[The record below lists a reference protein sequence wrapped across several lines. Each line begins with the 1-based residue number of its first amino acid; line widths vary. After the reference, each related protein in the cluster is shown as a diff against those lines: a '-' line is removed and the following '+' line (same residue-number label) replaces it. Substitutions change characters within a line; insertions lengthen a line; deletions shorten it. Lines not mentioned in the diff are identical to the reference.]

1 MKRQIQTLTTLL
13 TLCIV
18 LLTTGVGCDQKS
30 ETTQRQTPLAPTFTN
45 KEPPDPVPERV
56 IEEPIVEKPAPT
68 PLPAPDV
75 LPDVPPPLTV
85 ENKKIWGAFITEAVK
100 DPIIFEKIMPK
111 TPKEAFKFWEY
122 IHSYVESDY
131 YYDFKKALWREMSER
146 FPNDPEMLFM
156 HSMASHPG
164 STGATREQ
172 KLAYIALWE
181 RLKKLNDAHNIPITS
196 GLRKTAY
203 LSQFYIDVGEYD
215 KAIQNIKEQDDRIDA
230 LHRAGYHHDQF
241 MYMGI
246 LERGT
251 VIDIQKVIDKQK
263 QEKNTGEK

>member
-1 MKRQIQTLTTLL
+1 MKRQIQTILTTLL
-13 TLCIV
+13 LMAGI
-18 LLTTGVGCDQKS
+18 LLAGCDGKDKHSPVQNPK
-30 ETTQRQTPLAPTFTN
+30 PLPPTFTSGD
-45 KEPPDPVPERV
+45 PPDPVPERV
-56 IEEPIVEKPAPT
+56 IEDPIVEKPPPT

-85 ENKKIWGAFITEAVK
+85 ENKNIWGAFITEAVK

-172 KLAYIALWE
+172 KLAYIALYE

-215 KAIQNIKEQDDRIDA
+215 KAIQNINEQNDRIDA
-230 LHRAGYHHDQF
+230 IHRAGYHHDQF

-246 LERGT
+246 LEPGT
-251 VIDIQKVIDKQK
+251 VFDIQKVIDKQK